1 MKPCVIKVLGA
12 DATGFAAVDYNER
25 KVAEGEAEFLL
36 MKNFG
41 QLDEFQFHAADIIK
55 GYFQKIADR
64 NDKVQHPQLHIM
76 ISYPGK
82 PPQEEKQKLIQDFQE
97 TLNRLGYKGQPF
109 IIYAHNDT
117 KNWHLHAVTVRVQQN
132 TGRWIDNSF
141 EGVKARSILDQLRGI
156 DHNKEI
162 DKMLDYNYTSKD
174 QFLHILRANGY
185 HGQVYED
192 SGRIEIYRGW
202 ENFCTVSLTEI
213 ETKAEENKEK
223 NKADREIQLKR
234 MRQIREIISKYR
246 DNSLQE
252 LIDIPLQK
260 KTKKGKHHT
269 VTSKKSEVKQT
280 KFRGSDALEL
290 TEMKKAQFKQFLV
303 DLKRTAG
310 IEIIFHKDDNRK
322 VRGYSVVDNAKGFI
336 FNGSSVMK
344 LDDLLNGKNMTEEI
358 IPEELALQVTEEHR
372 FERTAKQTKI
382 DPSNVYELVLT
393 RLTEMGVKF
402 EEPKDDPKID
412 DSTAQERCEFA
423 IDMMARAEQAREQ
436 GDTNLMEDLAYSAA
450 MLARE
455 SHWLNERCQA
465 IPDYCD
471 FEHLSAIVERGF
483 NDLNLNLNELEI
495 PNVPD
500 DFVVGKS
507 EERCIRAT
515 LANLRNAFNFNGDM
529 RKEYARNAVV
539 MAKFAE
545 LEHQRNT
552 QAIITERSLTEKVYL
567 SPKNIERETATK
579 NAITAIRNYTTSK
592 NQFIEDDK
600 EIGVMGKGIVARCIE
615 NGKDSFNVK
624 NLEDA
629 ARTFADELG
638 LSRTGTVISIMI
650 SDVVNAYL
658 DGLAVHAGGGGG
670 SNNDLLKNKD
680 DQWDRWKN
688 LFGMHPPRRS
698 KGGQKR

>member
-234 MRQIREIISKYR
+234 MRQIREIIFKYR
-246 DNSLQE
+246 DKSLQE

-310 IEIIFHKDDNRK
+310 IEIIFHKDDNGK

-344 LDDLLNGKNMTEEI
+344 LDALLNGKNMTEEI
-358 IPEELALQVTEEHR
+358 IPAELALQVTEEHR
-372 FERTAKQTKI
+372 FDRTAKHTKI

-423 IDMMARAEQAREQ
+423 VDMMARAEQAREQ
-436 GDTNLMEDLAYSAA
+436 GDTYLMEDLAYSAA

-471 FEHLSAIVERGF
+471 FEHLSAIVERGL
-483 NDLNLNLNELEI
+483 NDLNLNLDELEI

-507 EERCIRAT
+507 EERCIRST
-515 LANLRNAFNFNGDM
+515 LINLRNAFNFNGDM

-552 QAIITERSLTEKVYL
+552 QAIITERSLTEKVYI

-600 EIGVMGKGIVARCIE
+600 EIGVMGKGIVARCIDD
-615 NGKDSFNVK
+615 GKDSFNVK
-624 NLEDA
+624 NLEDT

-638 LSRTGTVISIMI
+638 LSRTGTVISIII

-658 DGLAVHAGGGGG
+658 EGLATHAGGGGG
-670 SNNDLLKNKD
+670 SNNDLHKNKD

-698 KGGQKR
+698 KGGHKR

>member
-1 MKPCVIKVLGA
+1 MEPCIIKVLGA

-25 KVAEGEAEFLL
+25 KIAEGDAKFLL

-41 QLDEFQFHAADIIK
+41 PLDEFQFHASDTLK
-55 GYFQKIADR
+55 KYLQKIADR

-76 ISYPGK
+76 VSYPGK
-82 PPQEEKQKLIQDFQE
+82 NPTDAEKALLLQNLQDV
-97 TLNRLGYKGQPF
+97 LVKLGYENQPQIYYEHIDSNHWHVHCASIRVTPNGQ
-109 IIYAHNDT
+109 
-117 KNWHLHAVTVRVQQN
+117 
-132 TGRWIDNSF
+132 WINNSF
-141 EGVKARSILDQLRGI
+141 EGVKARSILDQIRGV
-156 DHNKEI
+156 DHNKDV
-162 DKMLDYNYTSKD
+162 DKMLDYNYTSRD

-185 HGQVYED
+185 HGQVYEE

-213 ETKAEENKEK
+213 ETRAKENKEK
-223 NKADREIQLKR
+223 NKADREAQLKR
-234 MRQIREIISKYR
+234 MRQIRAIISRCR
-246 DNSLQE
+246 DNSLQK
-252 LIDIPLQK
+252 LIDVPSQQ

-280 KFRGSDALEL
+280 KFRGSDALEM
-290 TEMKKAQFKQFLV
+290 TELKKAQFKQFLI

-310 IEIIFHKDDNRK
+310 IEIIFHKDDNGR
-322 VRGYSVVDNAKGFI
+322 VRGYSVVDNAKGCI

-344 LDDLLNGKNMTEEI
+344 LDALLNGKNMTEEI

-382 DPSNVYELVLT
+382 DPSNVYELVLA

-412 DSTAQERCEFA
+412 DSTPQERCEFA
-423 IDMMARAEQAREQ
+423 VDMMARAEQAREQ

-455 SHWLNERCQA
+455 SHLLNERCQA

-471 FEHLSAIVERGF
+471 FEQLSGIVERGLR
-483 NDLNLNLNELEI
+483 DLNLNLDELEI

-515 LANLRNAFNFNGDM
+515 LVNLRNAFNFNGDA
-529 RKEYARNAVV
+529 RKEYARNAFV
-539 MAKFAE
+539 MAKLAE
-545 LEHQRNT
+545 LEHRRNV
-552 QAIITERSLTEKVYL
+552 QASVTECSLAEKVYL
-567 SPKNIERETATK
+567 SPKSVEREAAAK
-579 NAITAIRNYTTSK
+579 SAVTAIRNYTTSK
-592 NQFIEDDK
+592 NQFIDDDK
-600 EIGVMGKGIVARCIE
+600 EIVIMSRGIVARCIDD
-615 NGKDSFNVK
+615 GKDSFIVK

-629 ARTFADELG
+629 ARTIADEVG
-638 LSRTGTVISIMI
+638 ISRTGTVIALII

-658 DGLAVHAGGGGG
+658 EGLATHVGGGGG
-670 SNNDLLKNKD
+670 SNNDLSKNKD

-698 KGGQKR
+698 KGGQKL

>member
-1 MKPCVIKVLGA
+1 MEPCIIKVLGA

-25 KVAEGEAEFLL
+25 KIAEGDAKFLL

-41 QLDEFQFHAADIIK
+41 PLDEFQFHASDTLK
-55 GYFQKIADR
+55 KYLQKIADR

-76 ISYPGK
+76 VSYPGK
-82 PPQEEKQKLIQDFQE
+82 NPTDAEKALLLQNLQDV
-97 TLNRLGYKGQPF
+97 LVKLGYENQPQIYYEHIDSNHWHVHCASIRVTPNGQ
-109 IIYAHNDT
+109 
-117 KNWHLHAVTVRVQQN
+117 
-132 TGRWIDNSF
+132 WINNSF
-141 EGVKARSILDQLRGI
+141 EGVKARSILDQIRGV
-156 DHNKEI
+156 DHNKDV

-174 QFLHILRANGY
+174 QFLYILRANGY
-185 HGQVYED
+185 HGHVYEE
-192 SGRIEIYRGW
+192 SGHIEIYRGW
-202 ENFCTVSLTEI
+202 QNFCTVSLTEI
-213 ETKAEENKEK
+213 ETRAEENKEK
-223 NKADREIQLKR
+223 NKADREAQLKR

-246 DNSLQE
+246 DKSLKE
-252 LIDIPLQK
+252 LIDVPSQK
-260 KTKKGKHHT
+260 KTKKGKNHT

-290 TEMKKAQFKQFLV
+290 TEMKKAQFKQFLI
-303 DLKRTAG
+303 DLKRAAG
-310 IEIIFHKDDNRK
+310 IEIIFHKDDKGK

-344 LDDLLNGKNMTEEI
+344 LDVLLNGKNMTEEI

-372 FERTAKQTKI
+372 FDRTAKQTKI

-423 IDMMARAEQAREQ
+423 VDMMARAEQAREQ
-436 GDTNLMEDLAYSAA
+436 GDTYLMEDLAYSAA

-455 SHWLNERCQA
+455 SHWLNERYQA

-471 FEHLSAIVERGF
+471 FEQLSDKVERGLR
-483 NDLNLNLNELEI
+483 DLNLKPAELEI

-600 EIGVMGKGIVARCIE
+600 EIGVMGKGIVARCIDD
-615 NGKDSFNVK
+615 GKDSFDVK
-624 NLEDA
+624 NLEDT

-638 LSRTGTVISIMI
+638 LSRTGTVISIII

-658 DGLAVHAGGGGG
+658 DGLATHAGGGGG
-670 SNNDLLKNKD
+670 TNNDLPKNKD
-680 DQWDRWKN
+680 EQWNRWKN

>member
-76 ISYPGK
+76 VSYPGK
-82 PPQEEKQKLIQDFQE
+82 PPQEEKQKLIQDFEE
-97 TLNRLGYKGQPF
+97 TINRLGYKGQPV

-117 KNWHLHAVTVRVQQN
+117 DNWHLHAVTVRVQQD

-223 NKADREIQLKR
+223 NKADREAQLKR

-246 DNSLQE
+246 DKSLQE

-322 VRGYSVVDNAKGFI
+322 VRGYSVVDNAKGLI

-344 LDDLLNGKNMTEEI
+344 LDALLNGKNMMEEI
-358 IPEELALQVTEEHR
+358 IPKELALQVTEEHR
-372 FERTAKQTKI
+372 FDRTAKQTKI

-393 RLTEMGVKF
+393 RLTEMGIKF

-423 IDMMARAEQAREQ
+423 VDMMARTQQAREQ
-436 GDTNLMEDLAYSAA
+436 GDTYLMEDLAYSAA

-455 SHWLNERCQA
+455 SHWLNERCQD

-471 FEHLSAIVERGF
+471 FEQLSGIVERGLR
-483 NDLNLNLNELEI
+483 DLNLKPAELEI
-495 PNVPD
+495 PHVPD

-515 LANLRNAFNFNGDM
+515 LINLRNAFNFNGDA
-529 RKEYARNAVV
+529 RKEYARNAFV
-539 MAKFAE
+539 MAKLAE
-545 LEHQRNT
+545 LVHKRNT
-552 QAIITERSLTEKVYL
+552 QSIVTERSVTEKVDL
-567 SPKNIERETATK
+567 SPKSLEREAAAK
-579 NAITAIRNYTTSK
+579 SAVTAIRNYTTSR
-592 NQFIEDDK
+592 NQFIEDEK

-624 NLEDA
+624 NLEDV
-629 ARTFADELG
+629 ARTIADEVG
-638 LSRTGTVISIMI
+638 ISRTGTVIALII

-658 DGLAVHAGGGGG
+658 EGLATHAGGGGG
-670 SNNDLLKNKD
+670 SNNDLPKNKD

-688 LFGMHPPRRS
+688 LFGMHPPRKS
-698 KGGQKR
+698 KGGQKL

>member
-1 MKPCVIKVLGA
+1 M
-12 DATGFAAVDYNER
+12 R
-25 KVAEGEAEFLL
+25 K
-36 MKNFG
+36 
-41 QLDEFQFHAADIIK
+41 
-55 GYFQKIADR
+55 
-64 NDKVQHPQLHIM
+64 
-76 ISYPGK
+76 
-82 PPQEEKQKLIQDFQE
+82 
-97 TLNRLGYKGQPF
+97 
-109 IIYAHNDT
+109 
-117 KNWHLHAVTVRVQQN
+117 
-132 TGRWIDNSF
+132 
-141 EGVKARSILDQLRGI
+141 
-156 DHNKEI
+156 
-162 DKMLDYNYTSKD
+162 
-174 QFLHILRANGY
+174 Y
-185 HGQVYED
+185 HGHVYEE
-192 SGRIEIYRGW
+192 SGHIEIYRGW
-202 ENFCTVSLTEI
+202 QNLCTVSLTEI
-213 ETKAEENKEK
+213 ETRAEENKEK
-223 NKADREIQLKR
+223 NKADREAQLKR

-246 DNSLQE
+246 DKSLKE
-252 LIDIPLQK
+252 LIDVPSQK
-260 KTKKGKHHT
+260 KTKKGKNHT

-280 KFRGSDALEL
+280 KFRDSDALEL
-290 TEMKKAQFKQFLV
+290 TEMKKAQFKQFLI
-303 DLKRTAG
+303 DLKRAAG
-310 IEIIFHKDDNRK
+310 VEIIFHKDDSGK

-344 LDDLLNGKNMTEEI
+344 LDALLNGKNMMEEI
-358 IPEELALQVTEEHR
+358 IPAELALQVTEEHR
-372 FERTAKQTKI
+372 FDRTAKQTKI
-382 DPSNVYELVLT
+382 NPSNVYELILA
-393 RLTEMGVKF
+393 RLAEMGVKF
-402 EEPKDDPKID
+402 EEPKADPKID

-423 IDMMARAEQAREQ
+423 IDMMAKAEQAREQ
-436 GDTNLMEDLAYSAA
+436 GDTYLMDDLAYSAA

-455 SHWLNERCQA
+455 SHWLNERCQV

-471 FEHLSAIVERGF
+471 FEQLSAIIERGLT
-483 NDLNLNLNELEI
+483 DLNLNLNELEI

-567 SPKNIERETATK
+567 SPKSLEREAAAK

-624 NLEDA
+624 NLEDT

-658 DGLAVHAGGGGG
+658 DGLATHAGGGGG
-670 SNNDLLKNKD
+670 SNNDLPKNKD

>member
-1 MKPCVIKVLGA
+1 MEPCIIKVLGA
-12 DATGFAAVDYNER
+12 DATGFAAIDYNER
-25 KVAEGEAEFLL
+25 KVLEGDAKFLL

-41 QLDEFQFHAADIIK
+41 QLDEFQFHAADTLK
-55 GYFQKIADR
+55 KYLQKIADR

-76 ISYPGK
+76 VSYPGK
-82 PPQEEKQKLIQDFQE
+82 NPTDADKALLLQNLQEVLI
-97 TLNRLGYKGQPF
+97 RLGYKNQPQIYYEHIDSNHWHVHCASIRVTPNGQ
-109 IIYAHNDT
+109 
-117 KNWHLHAVTVRVQQN
+117 
-132 TGRWIDNSF
+132 WINNSF
-141 EGVKARSILDQLRGI
+141 EGVKARSILDQIRGV
-156 DHNKEI
+156 DHNKDV
-162 DKMLDYNYTSKD
+162 DKMLDYNYTSRD

-185 HGQVYED
+185 HGQVYEE

-213 ETKAEENKEK
+213 ETRAKENKEK
-223 NKADREIQLKR
+223 NKADREAQLKR
-234 MRQIREIISKYR
+234 MRQIRAIISKCR
-246 DNSLQE
+246 DKSLQE
-252 LIDIPLQK
+252 LVDIPSQK

-290 TEMKKAQFKQFLV
+290 TELKKAQFKQFLI

-310 IEIIFHKDDNRK
+310 IEIIFHKDDNGK

-336 FNGSSVMK
+336 FNGSSVIK

-358 IPEELALQVTEEHR
+358 IPAELALQVTEEHR
-372 FERTAKQTKI
+372 FDRTAKHTKI

-393 RLTEMGVKF
+393 RLDEMGIKF

-412 DSTAQERCEFA
+412 DYTAQDRCEHA
-423 IDMMARAEQAREQ
+423 IEQMINVENAREK
-436 GDTNLMEDLAYSAA
+436 GDTYLMDELAYSAA

-471 FEHLSAIVERGF
+471 FEQLSGIVERGLR
-483 NDLNLNLNELEI
+483 DLNLKPAELEI
-495 PNVPD
+495 PHVPD

-515 LANLRNAFNFNGDM
+515 LANLRNAFNFNGDI

-539 MAKFAE
+539 MVKFAE
-545 LEHQRNT
+545 LEHRRNV
-552 QAIITERSLTEKVYL
+552 QATVTESSLAEKVYL
-567 SPKNIERETATK
+567 SPKNVEREAAAK
-579 NAITAIRNYTTSK
+579 SAVTAIQKFKTSE
-592 NQFIEDDK
+592 NNSIEDDK
-600 EIGVMGKGIVARCIE
+600 EIGVMGKGIVARCIDD
-615 NGKDSFNVK
+615 GKDSFNVK
-624 NLEDA
+624 NLEDT

-638 LSRTGTVISIMI
+638 LSRTGTVISIII

-670 SNNDLLKNKD
+670 TNNDLPKK
-680 DQWDRWKN
+680 Q
-688 LFGMHPPRRS
+688 G
-698 KGGQKR
+698 

>member
-1 MKPCVIKVLGA
+1 MKPCVIKVLGS

-41 QLDEFQFHAADIIK
+41 ELDKYQFHAADILK
-55 GYFQKIADR
+55 GYFQKVADR

-76 ISYPGK
+76 VSYPGK
-82 PPQEEKQKLIQDFQE
+82 PTLEEKQKLIQDFEE
-97 TLNRLGYKGQPF
+97 TLNRLGYKGQPV

-117 KNWHLHAVTVRVQQN
+117 DNWHLHAVTVRVQQD

-141 EGVKARSILDQLRGI
+141 EGVKARSILDQLRGVE
-156 DHNKEI
+156 HSKEV

-185 HGQVYED
+185 HGHVYEE
-192 SGRIEIYRGW
+192 SGHIEIYRGW
-202 ENFCTVSLTEI
+202 QNFCTVSLTEI
-213 ETKAEENKEK
+213 ETRAEENKEK
-223 NKADREIQLKR
+223 NKADREAQLKR

-246 DNSLQE
+246 DKSLKE
-252 LIDIPLQK
+252 LIDVPSQK

-310 IEIIFHKDDNRK
+310 IEIIFHKDDNGK

-372 FERTAKQTKI
+372 FEKTAKQTKI
-382 DPSNVYELVLT
+382 DPSNVYELVLA
-393 RLTEMGVKF
+393 RLDEMGIKF
-402 EEPKDDPKID
+402 EEPKNDPKID
-412 DSTAQERCEFA
+412 DYTAQDRCEHA
-423 IDMMARAEQAREQ
+423 IEQIINVENAREK
-436 GDTNLMEDLAYSAA
+436 GDTYLVDELAYSAA

-455 SHWLNERCQA
+455 SHWLDERCQA

-471 FEHLSAIVERGF
+471 LEQLSGIVERGLR
-483 NDLNLNLNELEI
+483 DLNLKPAELEI
-495 PNVPD
+495 PHVPD

-552 QAIITERSLTEKVYL
+552 QAIITERSLTEKAYL
-567 SPKNIERETATK
+567 SQKNIERETATK

-629 ARTFADELG
+629 ARTIADEIG
-638 LSRTGTVISIMI
+638 LSRTGTIISLII
-650 SDVVNAYL
+650 SDVVNVYL
-658 DGLAVHAGGGGG
+658 EGIATHAGGGGG
-670 SNNDLLKNKD
+670 GNNDLPKNKD
-680 DQWDRWKN
+680 DQWDRWKS

-698 KGGQKR
+698 KGGQKL